1 MSSSRAFLQMR
12 EVTVEAV
19 ETKAG
24 LRAFLRFPERLYRYD
39 PLWVAPLLR
48 DQRALL
54 SPTNPFFAHAEIR
67 LFLAQRGQEIVGRV
81 AAIVDQMHI
90 ERWGER
96 AGFFGFFESL
106 PEKEVV
112 SALLEAARAWLHGMG
127 MTVIRGPVSLST
139 NHECGLLVEGF
150 GQPPRLLMPYNPPY
164 YASLLEG
171 VGFIGVKDLLSYDLD
186 LSQALPE
193 RLSVLA
199 RTAEVKGVR
208 VRGFNLKALRE
219 EAQVMRALYN
229 SSWQQNW
236 GFVPMSEAEAAFM
249 AARLRPLLASEL
261 ALVAEW
267 RALPVGFALSLP
279 DYNPA
284 LRLLRGRTTPWGML
298 RFLWQRR
305 SLNEMRVLALGIL
318 PGYRRRGI
326 DALLIRET
334 VEGGRQRGYRRAEL
348 SWILEENTVMRR
360 TVEQLGGKVAKRYR
374 LYEASL

>member
-1 MSSSRAFLQMR
+1 MR
-12 EVTVEAV
+12 EVAVEVV

-24 LRAFLRFPERLYRYD
+24 LRAFLRFPERVYQYD

-48 DQRALL
+48 DQSALL

-67 LFLAQRGQEIVGRV
+67 LFLARRGREIVGRV
-81 AAIVDQMHI
+81 AAIVDQLHI
-90 ERWGER
+90 EHWRER

-106 PEKEVV
+106 PEEEVV
-112 SALLEAARAWLHGMG
+112 GALLDATRTWLSGRG
-127 MTVIRGPVSLST
+127 MTVIRGPVSPST
-139 NHECGLLVEGF
+139 NHECGLLVDGF

-171 VGFIGVKDLLSYDLD
+171 VGFIGVKDLLSYDFD

-199 RTAEVKGVR
+199 RTAEAKGAR

-219 EAQVMRALYN
+219 EAQVMRSLYN
-229 SSWQQNW
+229 SAWQQNW
-236 GFVPMSEAEAAFM
+236 GFVPMGEAEAAFM
-249 AARLRPLLASEL
+249 AARLRPLLAPEL
-261 ALVAEW
+261 ALIAEW
-267 RALPVGFALSLP
+267 GGKPVGFALSLP

-284 LRLLRGRTTPWGML
+284 LRLLRGCATPWGML
-298 RFLWQRR
+298 RFLWRRR
-305 SLNEMRVLALGIL
+305 SLDEMRVLALGIL
-318 PGYRRRGI
+318 PDYRRRGI

-334 VEGGRQRGYRRAEL
+334 FQGGRRRGYRRAEL
-348 SWILEENTVMRR
+348 SWILEENTLMRR
-360 TVEQLGGKVAKRYR
+360 TVEQLGSKVAKRYR

>member
-1 MSSSRAFLQMR
+1 VSSSRTILQMR

-24 LRAFLRFPERLYRYD
+24 VRAFLRFPERVYQYD

-48 DQRALL
+48 DQSALL

-67 LFLAQRGQEIVGRV
+67 LFLARRGREIVGRV

-112 SALLEAARAWLHGMG
+112 KALLEAARAWLHGRG
-127 MTVIRGPVSLST
+127 MATIRGPVSLST
-139 NHECGLLVEGF
+139 NHECGLLIEGF
-150 GQPPRLLMPYNPPY
+150 GQPPRLLMPHNPPY

-171 VGFIGVKDLLSYDLD
+171 AGFIQVKDLLSYDFD
-186 LSQALPE
+186 LPQVLPE
-193 RLSVLA
+193 RFSVLA
-199 RTAEVKGVR
+199 RHAEAKGAR
-208 VRGFNLKALRE
+208 VRCLDLKAFRE
-219 EAQVMRALYN
+219 EAQVIRVLYN
-229 SSWQQNW
+229 GSWQQNW
-236 GFVPMSEAEAAFM
+236 GFLPMSEAEAAFM
-249 AARLRPLLASEL
+249 AARLRPLLAPDL
-261 ALVAEW
+261 ALIAEW
-267 RALPVGFALSLP
+267 GAKPVGFALSLP

-284 LRLLRGRTTPWGML
+284 LRLLRGHTTPWGML

-305 SLNEMRVLALGIL
+305 LLDEIRVLALGIL
-318 PGYRRRGI
+318 PDYRRRGI

-334 VEGGRQRGYRRAEL
+334 FEEARRRGYRRAEL

-360 TVEQLGGKVAKRYR
+360 TVEQLGGRVAKRYR